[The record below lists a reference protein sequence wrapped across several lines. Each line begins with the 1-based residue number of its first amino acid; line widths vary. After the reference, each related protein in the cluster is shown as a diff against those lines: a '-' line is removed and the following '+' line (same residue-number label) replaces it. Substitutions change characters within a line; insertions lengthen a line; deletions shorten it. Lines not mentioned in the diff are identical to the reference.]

1 MDKKA
6 LKLYIE
12 NLINRGPHLQNWHVA
27 VAYPTPPCRSS
38 VLENMERMTTTW
50 QPR

>member
-12 NLINRGPHLQNWHVA
+12 NLINRGSSPAELA
-27 VAYPTPPCRSS
+27 RRSS
-38 VLENMERMTTTW
+38 VPENMERMTTTW

>member
-12 NLINRGPHLQNWHVA
+12 NLINRG
-27 VAYPTPPCRSS
+27 SS
-38 VLENMERMTTTW
+38 QRNLIQTSYDGLYCSEEKE
-50 QPR
+50 